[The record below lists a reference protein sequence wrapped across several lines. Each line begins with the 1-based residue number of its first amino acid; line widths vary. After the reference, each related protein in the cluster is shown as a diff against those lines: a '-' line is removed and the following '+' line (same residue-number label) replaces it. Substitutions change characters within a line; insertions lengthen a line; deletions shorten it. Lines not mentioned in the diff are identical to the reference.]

1 MKRIAILASGT
12 GTNAERIIRH
22 LAGNSE
28 VQVTLVLS
36 NNPDAAVLQ
45 KAECLGVQ
53 TKVFT
58 KAELNITG
66 EVLHLLKDNHIDLIV
81 LAGFLLLIPDELV
94 QAYSNR
100 IINIHPALLPKHGGK
115 GMYGMHVHRAVKTC
129 GDTTS
134 GITIHLVNAEYDKG
148 EILFQASCDVLPTDT
163 PETIAA
169 KVQDLERQH
178 FPKVVLDFALAG

>member
-66 EVLHLLKDNHIDLIV
+66 EVLHLLKDNHIDVVV
-81 LAGFLLLIPDELV
+81 LAGFLLLFQMIWCRPT
-94 QAYSNR
+94 ATASS
-100 IINIHPALLPKHGGK
+100 
-115 GMYGMHVHRAVKTC
+115 
-129 GDTTS
+129 TS
-134 GITIHLVNAEYDKG
+134 
-148 EILFQASCDVLPTDT
+148 ILHYCPSM
-163 PETIAA
+163 AA
-169 KVQDLERQH
+169 KACMACMCT
-178 FPKVVLDFALAG
+178 AL

>member
-28 VQVTLVLS
+28 VQATLVLS

-45 KAECLGVQ
+45 KAEHLGVH
-53 TKVFT
+53 TKMFT

-100 IINIHPALLPKHGGK
+100 IINIHPALLPKHGGR

-169 KVQDLERQH
+169 KVQALEQQH
-178 FPKVVLDFALAG
+178 FPKVILDFARTL

>member
-1 MKRIAILASGT
+1 MKRIAIFASGT

-22 LAGNSE
+22 LVGNSK

-45 KAECLGVQ
+45 KAEHLGVQ

-66 EVLHLLKDNHIDLIV
+66 EVLRLLKDKHIDLIV

-115 GMYGMHVHRAVKTC
+115 GMYGMHVHRAVKAC
-129 GDTTS
+129 GDMET

-148 EILFQASCDVLPTDT
+148 RILFQASCAVTPEDT

-169 KVQDLERQH
+169 KVQALEQQY
-178 FPKVVLDFALAG
+178 FPSVVLDFALGG

>member
-1 MKRIAILASGT
+1 MKRLAILASGT

-22 LAGNSE
+22 LAVNSE

-45 KAECLGVQ
+45 KAEYLGVP
-53 TKVFT
+53 TVVFT
-58 KAELNITG
+58 KTELNSTG
-66 EVLHLLKDNHIDLIV
+66 AVLRLLKDNHIELIV

-115 GMYGMHVHRAVKTC
+115 GMYGMHVHRAVKAC

-134 GITIHLVNAEYDKG
+134 GITIHLVSTEYDKG
-148 EILFQASCDVLPTDT
+148 EILFQASCAVLPSDT
-163 PETIAA
+163 AEDIAF
-169 KVQDLERQH
+169 KVHELEHKH
-178 FPKVVLDFALAG
+178 FPSVVLDFALRN